1 MWKIWDFIKERRK
14 LFGGIILLAWA
25 FSLFTA
31 GQAPRVSPGPLAKI
45 LLALVS
51 YPGRTITYTL
61 EGLAGIGRN
70 YFLLVGVEAENQK
83 LKKNLLELEASRFQC
98 RETQAENLRLK
109 TLLQYSLANTYTV
122 VPAQVIGRNQNSG
135 YFSLT
140 LNQGQR
146 AGLRPGL
153 PVATSQGLVG
163 RISEV
168 GFQESKVILL
178 TDRNSA
184 VPIVMERTR
193 SQGIARGTGD
203 GKLEIR
209 YLSRLEDVGV
219 GDLALT
225 SGLEGIYP
233 KGIRVGQIQDVRRKN
248 FGLFQDIWA
257 DPSVD
262 FSRLEE
268 VLVIFMEEPK

>member
-14 LFGGIILLAWA
+14 LFGGIILLAWS

-31 GQAPRVSPGPLAKI
+31 GETPRLSPGPLAKVPI
-45 LLALVS
+45 ALVS
-51 YPGRTITYTL
+51 YPQRAITYSL
-61 EGLAGIGRN
+61 NGLAGIGRS

-83 LKKNLLELEASRFQC
+83 LKQTLLELEANKFLC
-98 RETQAENLRLK
+98 RETQSENTRLK
-109 TLLQYSLANTYTV
+109 TLLHYSLANTYTV
-122 VPAQVIGRNQNSG
+122 IPAQVIGQSQNGG
-135 YFSLT
+135 YLSLT

-168 GFQESKVILL
+168 GFQEAKVILL

-184 VPIVMERTR
+184 VPILMEKTR

-203 GKLEIR
+203 GKLEIC
-209 YLSRLEDVGV
+209 YLSRLEDIAV

-248 FGLFQDIWA
+248 YGLFQDIWA
-257 DPSVD
+257 EPSVD

-268 VLVIFMEEPK
+268 VLVIFQEEPK